1 MRDVWIMADTHGA
14 EPMAPILKVCP
25 SPSGQP
31 GEHDDG
37 DGNYLG
43 TWFKV
48 EQVPDDVP
56 NGRVAALLFD
66 AKPGPAH
73 HAIGY
78 ATLTMNAALGCPCC
92 MH

>member
-1 MRDVWIMADTHGA
+1 MRDVWIMADTKGT
-14 EPMAPILKVCP
+14 APIAPLLKVCL

-31 GEHDDG
+31 GDHADP

-48 EQVPDDVP
+48 EQVPDDIP
-56 NGRVAALLFD
+56 NGRVVALLFD
-66 AKPGPAH
+66 AKPGAAH
-73 HAIGY
+73 HTITY
-78 ATLTMNAALGCPCC
+78 AMLTMAAVMGCPCC